1 MKRSAMSLVELVIGM
16 ALLTLLAGTTNLSPH
31 LYQHSAKREAEKLYS
46 WLSQHALTADRTNI
60 TFKLEVESNKIKII
74 WQKPDI
80 AESKQTEVFPSGEGC
95 SYSWN
100 APNNGLYYSHYK
112 NCYTQGATIT
122 IKGKGPDYY
131 VIIAAVGGRVRIS
144 DVPPGTNNAAGEYAV
159 DARIPNSVLEDFAI
173 TP

>member
-1 MKRSAMSLVELVIGM
+1 MSLVELVIGM

-46 WLSQHALTADRTNI
+46 WLSQHALTSDRTNI

-74 WQKPDI
+74 WQKPGI
-80 AESKQTEVFPSGEGC
+80 AAYKQTETFPIGEDC
-95 SYSWN
+95 IYSWN